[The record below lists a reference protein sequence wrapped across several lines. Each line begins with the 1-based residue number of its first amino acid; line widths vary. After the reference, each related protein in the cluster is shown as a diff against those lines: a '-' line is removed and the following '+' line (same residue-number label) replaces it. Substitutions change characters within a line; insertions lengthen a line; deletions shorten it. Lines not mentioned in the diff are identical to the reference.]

1 MCSSG
6 VSRNEEMTSYP
17 LAQHSWDDQDV
28 ITISSR
34 DSQLIG
40 TFPLEFLIR
49 SGVSIWDYIFDVVCQ
64 LLDNGEGGCLYKPDG
79 SSLTNMDP
87 AEPGDYCFV
96 PYSECSQQLHMGACN
111 DDLR

>member
-1 MCSSG
+1 
-6 VSRNEEMTSYP
+6 MTSYP

-49 SGVSIWDYIFDVVCQ
+49 SGVSIWEYIYDVVRQ

-79 SSLTNMDP
+79 SVVANAETL
-87 AEPGDYCFV
+87 EPGDYCFV
-96 PYSECSQQLHMGACN
+96 PHGECSNQLPMRTHVITK
-111 DDLR
+111 